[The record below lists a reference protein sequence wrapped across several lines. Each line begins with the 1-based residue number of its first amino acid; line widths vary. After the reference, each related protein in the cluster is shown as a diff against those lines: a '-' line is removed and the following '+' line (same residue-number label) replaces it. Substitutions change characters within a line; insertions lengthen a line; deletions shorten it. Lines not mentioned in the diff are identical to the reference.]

1 MLFNS
6 WNDLLSGAGGPFN
19 HGTPIYSFNGSDVK
33 SDPKW

>member
-19 HGTPIYSFNGSDVK
+19 HGTPIYSFNGNDVK